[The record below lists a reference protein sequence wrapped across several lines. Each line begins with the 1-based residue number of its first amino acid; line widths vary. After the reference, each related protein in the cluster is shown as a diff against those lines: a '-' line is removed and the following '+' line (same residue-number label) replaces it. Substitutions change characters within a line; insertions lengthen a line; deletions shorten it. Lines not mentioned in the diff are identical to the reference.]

1 MLSRKKTV
9 AIAVI
14 FVLIA
19 CSATLQSPT
28 VKADSPR
35 TIIVP
40 DDFPTIKKAV
50 DNASAGDTV
59 YVKAGT
65 YDIAAEGY
73 FSYYSFKCLAIFK
86 PISLIGENCQNTVI
100 NATID
105 HETIVYSGIQVD
117 ADNVRISGF
126 TIISNRNSV
135 YILGN
140 NNTLTGN
147 IIKLT
152 SEGGAVGV
160 YNGNVSSNIIEGVGV
175 GKGVQ
180 ANKNSIISNNI
191 IRNFHVGISS
201 LIGETNQ
208 SIFDNTIANNTI
220 GLGRYLEAPA
230 LLYHNNIENNSQN
243 SIYLTSNKDI
253 NASYN
258 YWGTTNQ
265 TEIENSIYDNKNDS
279 SLGTVNFMP
288 FLTVPNPDALPI
300 QLSKQTVPELSLL
313 TILPLLLSVVSVALV
328 LRYRKQVKKLW
339 LSPVKIV
346 LRIPIYFS

>member
-1 MLSRKKTV
+1 MLNRKKII

-19 CSATLQSPT
+19 WSATLQPPT

-40 DDFPTIKKAV
+40 DDFPTIKRAV

-73 FSYYSFKCLAIFK
+73 FSYYSFECLAILK
-86 PISLIGENCQNTVI
+86 PISLIGENCSNTII

-105 HETIVYSGIQVD
+105 HETIGYSGIHVQ
-117 ADNVRISGF
+117 ADNVRISSF
-126 TIISNRNSV
+126 TIISNKNSV

-147 IIKLT
+147 VIKLT
-152 SEGGAVGV
+152 SDGAAVAV

-175 GKGVQ
+175 GDGVR
-180 ANKNSIISNNI
+180 AYKNAIISNNI

-208 SIFDNTIANNTI
+208 SIFDNTIVNNII
-220 GLGRYLEAPA
+220 GLGRYLEAPS

-243 SIYLTSNKDI
+243 SIYLTSNIDI

-279 SLGTVNFMP
+279 SLGVVNFTP
-288 FLTVPNPDALPI
+288 FLTVPNQDAVPI
-300 QLSKQTVPELSLL
+300 QLSKQTVPELPWLLSLS
-313 TILPLLLSVVSVALV
+313 LLLSVLAVAVLV
-328 LRYRKQVKKLW
+328 RHRQVKK
-339 LSPVKIV
+339 V
-346 LRIPIYFS
+346 